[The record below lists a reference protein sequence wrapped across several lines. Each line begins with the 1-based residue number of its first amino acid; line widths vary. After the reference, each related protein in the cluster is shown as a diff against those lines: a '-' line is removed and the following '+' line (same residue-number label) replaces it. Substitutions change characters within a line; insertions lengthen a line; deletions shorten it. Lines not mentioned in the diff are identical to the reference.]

1 MARKTLRA
9 PLVLSDEN
17 RKLLTELSGSM
28 TAPVREV
35 VRAKVLLHYA
45 NGVEISSIK
54 RDVGISRP
62 AIYKCIDKALAAG
75 AQAGLKDT

>member
-1 MARKTLRA
+1 MARKSMRA
-9 PLVLSDEN
+9 PLLLTDES

-45 NGVEISSIK
+45 DRVEISSIK
-54 RDVGISRP
+54 RRVGISM
-62 AIYKCIDKALAAG
+62 
-75 AQAGLKDT
+75 

>member
-45 NGVEISSIK
+45 NGAENIPEYRWIVSKISLAIRDGK
-54 RDVGISRP
+54 RS
-62 AIYKCIDKALAAG
+62 L
-75 AQAGLKDT
+75 TTH